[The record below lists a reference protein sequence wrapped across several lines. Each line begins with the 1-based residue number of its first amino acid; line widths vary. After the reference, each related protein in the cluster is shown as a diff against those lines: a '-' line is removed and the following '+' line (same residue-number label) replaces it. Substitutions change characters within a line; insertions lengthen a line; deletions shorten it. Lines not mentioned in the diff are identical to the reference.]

1 MEVSLGDLLIQNYSG
16 GAAME
21 DPEESAEKLEQ
32 LTIVKC
38 GVVGI
43 RPDRMIFPGDVLKLS
58 GVS

>member
-1 MEVSLGDLLIQNYSG
+1 MIQNYSG
-16 GAAME
+16 GVAME

-43 RPDRMIFPGDVLKLS
+43 CPDRMIFPGDVLKLS